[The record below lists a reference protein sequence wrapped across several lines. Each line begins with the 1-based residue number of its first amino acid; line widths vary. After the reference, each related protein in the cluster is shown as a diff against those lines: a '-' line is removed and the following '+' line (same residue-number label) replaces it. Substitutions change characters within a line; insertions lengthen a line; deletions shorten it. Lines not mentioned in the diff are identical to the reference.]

1 MTRAPDA
8 LIDFTTDDRSL
19 VEQAMAERSAAGAGW
34 LNLRPL
40 VEEEDLPPPPGLA
53 SLFSAK
59 GPPLPIAT
67 WVPGT
72 PGRRVGPTLATV
84 GIVHPV
90 GRKVATRLV
99 EAGLRPP
106 VTWRGRQDNPRRGL
120 VVEVPADEDP
130 AVVLD
135 WLLRCMLELS
145 PLPLAGEWRAEVFR
159 G

>member
-1 MTRAPDA
+1 MTARPDG
-8 LIDFTTDDRSL
+8 LIDFTTDERSVVL
-19 VEQAMAERSAAGAGW
+19 AAMADLVTAGAGW

-40 VEEEDLPPPPGLA
+40 VEQEDLPPPPGLA

-67 WVPGT
+67 WVPAPRRDGT
-72 PGRRVGPTLATV
+72 ATGPASVGLQ
-84 GIVHPV
+84 HPV

-106 VTWRGRQDNPRRGL
+106 ATWRGRQDNPRRGL

-135 WLLRCMLELS
+135 WLLRTMVELS
-145 PLPLAGEWRAEVFR
+145 PMPLAGEWRAEVYR
-159 G
+159 R